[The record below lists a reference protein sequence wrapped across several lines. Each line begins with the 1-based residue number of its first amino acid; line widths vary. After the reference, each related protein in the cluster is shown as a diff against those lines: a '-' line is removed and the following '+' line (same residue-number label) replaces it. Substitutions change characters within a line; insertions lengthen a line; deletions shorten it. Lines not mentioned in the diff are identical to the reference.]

1 VNGSGSGRKVRFPSG
16 NQGQQGTVDYLSS
29 GFQRWIAPFDCRAV
43 HTAGVAIQARTK
55 ERTNPVETAR
65 WIPRDH
71 KRDMTQ
77 SDLVGNDER
86 LSEMAARQAKLLGQ
100 YPEEIVADLAKS
112 GESNSGV
119 DTLVVHAVN
128 VGH

>member
-1 VNGSGSGRKVRFPSG
+1 
-16 NQGQQGTVDYLSS
+16 
-29 GFQRWIAPFDCRAV
+29 
-43 HTAGVAIQARTK
+43 
-55 ERTNPVETAR
+55 
-65 WIPRDH
+65 
-71 KRDMTQ
+71 MTQ